1 MPVAVKGNTV
11 VVSGKLAKNI
21 RAKAALIGVEP
32 SILVLATL
40 EDHVLKLKSEEVRD
54 GTKA

>member
-11 VVSGKLAKNI
+11 IVSGKLAKTI
-21 RAKAALIGVEP
+21 RTKASLIGVEP
-32 SILVLATL
+32 SILVLAAL